1 MGEDLGHTHLGH
13 IVEHSLLVDRLW
25 AALTRAGVS
34 VLDQRGHRHRGRA
47 ARAGVV
53 CCSMARSNNL
63 SRPIIE
69 ALYTEALVLADEVRA
84 VFAAGTREPLAGED
98 AYVRLALSTEGLKTT
113 TRMMHVLA
121 WLLNQRALF
130 QGELSENQVRLHGAL
145 PPDRGSDEAQLA
157 LLEPETRALIADTEK
172 LHQRI
177 ARLDEAW
184 RQHFAMTSPV
194 RDFQDRLGRELG
206 RLG

>member
-1 MGEDLGHTHLGH
+1 
-13 IVEHSLLVDRLW
+13 
-25 AALTRAGVS
+25 
-34 VLDQRGHRHRGRA
+34 
-47 ARAGVV
+47 
-53 CCSMARSNNL
+53 MARTSNL

-84 VFAAGTREPLAGED
+84 VFAHGTREPQVGED

-130 QGELSENQVRLHGAL
+130 AGEISESQVRLHGAL
-145 PPDRGSDEAQLA
+145 PPDRGSQPEQLA
-157 LLEPETRALIADTEK
+157 LLEPETRELIAETER
-172 LHQRI
+172 LHRRI

-184 RQHFAMTSPV
+184 RQHFEMASPA
-194 RDFQDRLGRELG
+194 RAFQERIGREFG
-206 RLG
+206 RLRDIG

>member
-1 MGEDLGHTHLGH
+1 MWRALRLGR
-13 IVEHSLLVDRLW
+13 RL
-25 AALTRAGVS
+25 
-34 VLDQRGHRHRGRA
+34 
-47 ARAGVV
+47 ARI
-53 CCSMARSNNL
+53 MARTTNL

-84 VFAAGTREPLAGED
+84 VFAAGTREPVAGED
-98 AYVRLALSTEGLKTT
+98 AFVRLALSTEGLKTT

-130 QGELSENQVRLHGAL
+130 SGEISENQVRLHGAL
-145 PPDRGSDEAQLA
+145 PPDRGSDPAQLA
-157 LLEPETRALIADTEK
+157 LLEAGTRELIADTER

-184 RQHFAMTSPV
+184 RQHFEMASPV
-194 RDFQDRLGRELG
+194 RAFQDRLGRELG
-206 RLG
+206 RLR

>member
-1 MGEDLGHTHLGH
+1 
-13 IVEHSLLVDRLW
+13 
-25 AALTRAGVS
+25 
-34 VLDQRGHRHRGRA
+34 
-47 ARAGVV
+47 
-53 CCSMARSNNL
+53 MARTTNL

-84 VFAAGTREPLAGED
+84 VFAAEVREPVTGED
-98 AYVRLALSTEGLKTT
+98 AFVRLALSTEGLKTT

-121 WLLNQRALF
+121 WLLNQRALLA
-130 QGELSENQVRLHGAL
+130 GELSANQVRLHGAL
-145 PPDRGSDEAQLA
+145 PPDRAADETQLA
-157 LLEPETRALIADTEK
+157 LLEPETRELIADTER

-184 RQHFAMTSPV
+184 RADFAPASPV
-194 RDFQDRLGRELG
+194 RAFQDRLGRELG

>member
-1 MGEDLGHTHLGH
+1 
-13 IVEHSLLVDRLW
+13 
-25 AALTRAGVS
+25 
-34 VLDQRGHRHRGRA
+34 
-47 ARAGVV
+47 
-53 CCSMARSNNL
+53 MARTTNL

-84 VFAAGTREPLAGED
+84 VFAAGVREPIAGED
-98 AYVRLALSTEGLKTT
+98 AFVRLALSTEGLKTT

-130 QGELSENQVRLHGAL
+130 SGELSEMQVRRHGGL
-145 PPDRGSDEAQLA
+145 PPDRSADPAQLA
-157 LLEPETRALIADTEK
+157 LLEPETRELIADTER

-177 ARLDEAW
+177 ARLDETW
-184 RQHFAMTSPV
+184 RQNCEMASPV
-194 RDFQDRLGRELG
+194 QAFQDRLGRELG

>member
-1 MGEDLGHTHLGH
+1 
-13 IVEHSLLVDRLW
+13 
-25 AALTRAGVS
+25 
-34 VLDQRGHRHRGRA
+34 
-47 ARAGVV
+47 
-53 CCSMARSNNL
+53 MARTTNL

-84 VFAAGTREPLAGED
+84 VFAAGVREPVTGED
-98 AYVRLALSTEGLKTT
+98 AFVRLALSTEGLKTT

-121 WLLNQRALF
+121 WLLNQRALLA
-130 QGELSENQVRLHGAL
+130 GELTENQVRLHGAL
-145 PPDRGSDEAQLA
+145 PPDRASDDTQLA
-157 LLEPETRALIADTEK
+157 LLEPETRDLIADTEK

-184 RQHFAMTSPV
+184 RADFEAASPV
-194 RDFQDRLGRELG
+194 RAFQDRLGRELG